1 MAIAELNHGDKNPT
15 LMLIKCDCYKTLT
28 GGRMAGCLEIRGQLR
43 LGLLRLD
50 TSCLSVCGR
59 EPEAEEGKLWLAAET
74 NQSKLQSI

>member
-1 MAIAELNHGDKNPT
+1 
-15 LMLIKCDCYKTLT
+15 
-28 GGRMAGCLEIRGQLR
+28 MAGCLEIRGQLRDSDSDSDSAIKR